1 MSKRPAFAVLALV
14 TAVAVAQVHE
24 HAAPPTP
31 VAAAEA
37 TGVAALSPE
46 VRALLRQEM
55 AALQGAMLELIP
67 AMVAGDWGTIT
78 HVAERIRAGFILS
91 RELTAAQREE
101 LTTRLPAGF
110 LELDAEFHAL
120 AEGLEAAAREKRPE
134 LVTFYTY
141 KLQDSCVGCHSR
153 HARERF
159 PAFAP
164 GHAPAAV
171 HAH

>member
-1 MSKRPAFAVLALV
+1 MSKRKAFVFLALLA
-14 TAVAVAQVHE
+14 AVAAAQVHE
-24 HAAPPTP
+24 HAAPRSPA
-31 VAAAEA
+31 AAAEL

-55 AALQGAMLELIP
+55 AALQGAMLELVP
-67 AMVAGDWGTIT
+67 AMVAGDWETIA

-101 LTTRLPAGF
+101 LATRLPEGF
-110 LELDAEFHAL
+110 LELDAEFHGL

-134 LVTFYTY
+134 LVTFYAY
-141 KLQDSCVGCHSR
+141 RMQDSCVGCHSR